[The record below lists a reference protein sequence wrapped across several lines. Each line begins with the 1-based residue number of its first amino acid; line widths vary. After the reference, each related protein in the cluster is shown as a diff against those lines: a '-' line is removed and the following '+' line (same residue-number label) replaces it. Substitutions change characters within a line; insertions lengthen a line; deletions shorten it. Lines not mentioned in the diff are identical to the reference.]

1 MPARRDP
8 ANHLHTEPAEATLA
22 DILAFAI
29 PAWTEDAAC
38 ASTDPDG
45 FFPEKGGSTREF
57 KKVCNGTT
65 QHPACPVR
73 DDCLAYAL
81 DNDERF
87 GIWGGLSERERRKL
101 RPGPRRNGRPPTT
114 PTAKRGTPA

>member
-38 ASTDPDG
+38 ASKIG
-45 FFPEKGGSTREF
+45 RAS
-57 KKVCNGTT
+57 C
-65 QHPACPVR
+65 
-73 DDCLAYAL
+73 
-81 DNDERF
+81 
-87 GIWGGLSERERRKL
+87 RERV
-101 RPGPRRNGRPPTT
+101 
-114 PTAKRGTPA
+114 